1 MLATVKKISTTAV
14 AMLEERQE
22 AQEVMDNF
30 RQREREAVESLQKT
44 KKLREHWEAKIRE
57 ADRIRRE
64 AIGPR
69 KITFATPSN
78 LQPLTTPKE
87 NMQKDAEILNQK
99 NEEIDIKYLRT
110 LVASATSIPTS
121 GAAAGEGSSESG
133 SEMAK
138 FDPWPVF
145 FKREWGR
152 NWPFLA
158 GFAVTGILITKLTAG
173 FTEEDLKNSKF
184 VQEHKR

>member
-1 MLATVKKISTTAV
+1 MSDTTDENVRAEFRAIQRTICTILWRDV
-14 AMLEERQE
+14 CDLDPDER
-22 AQEVMDNF
+22 
-30 RQREREAVESLQKT
+30 SSS
-44 KKLREHWEAKIRE
+44 
-57 ADRIRRE
+57 RR
-64 AIGPR
+64 
-69 KITFATPSN
+69 
-78 LQPLTTPKE
+78 
-87 NMQKDAEILNQK
+87 AEQ
-99 NEEIDIKYLRT
+99 
-110 LVASATSIPTS
+110 SP
-121 GAAAGEGSSESG
+121 ESG

-158 GFAVTGILITKLTAG
+158 GFAVTGFLITKLTAG